1 MTEDEDMKQQGL
13 SDTQKLVMVGVPLAQ
28 ILNDHLFK
36 VEAIKKW
43 PTSRIALGII
53 CLAAGLA
60 KAENMP
66 EEDFQKLCMTAF
78 RSIEGKRKSLI
89 DLPFGDPR

>member
-1 MTEDEDMKQQGL
+1 MTDKPSL
-13 SDTQKLVMVGVPLAQ
+13 SDTEKLVVVGVPLAQ
-28 ILNDHLFK
+28 ILNDHLFR
-36 VEAIKKW
+36 VESLKKW
-43 PTSRIALGII
+43 PAYKMAVGMV

-66 EEDFQKLCMTAF
+66 EEDFQKLILTAF

-89 DLPFGDPR
+89 DFPFGDHR

>member
-1 MTEDEDMKQQGL
+1 MAEL
-13 SDTQKLVMVGVPLAQ
+13 SDTEKLVMVGVPLAQ
-28 ILNDHLFK
+28 ILNDYLFRI
-36 VEAIKKW
+36 EALKKW
-43 PTSRIALGII
+43 SATRMAIGLI

-66 EEDFQKLCMTAF
+66 EEDFQKLMLTAF
-78 RSIEGKRKSLI
+78 RSIEGKRKSLV